1 MFRSASHSAL
11 LVRPPSR
18 DRVLSLVLIAPSI
31 LAVAVFVYGLIGW
44 TAFVS
49 TTNWNDLLPDYSS
62 AGLANF
68 ASIFDNPRFQIDL
81 RNTAVFTVCFVAA
94 ALVVGLLLANMI
106 DRRIRAEGFFRS
118 VFLFPM
124 AISFIVTGVVWKWL
138 LTPSSGFNSLFHLD
152 PTTNRWFT
160 DETVIHLGSDS
171 PVGRWLGDIGLGFLT
186 STNFGVPVAMLSIV
200 LAAVWQMSG
209 FVMAL
214 YLAGLRAIPDE
225 LREAAR
231 VDGATELR
239 VFRHVVLPLLTPV
252 TISAVIILGHI
263 SLKIYDLTV
272 AMSPIGPG
280 FGTDVPANF
289 MWTTAFNDNQ
299 FARGAAVAVVMLVLI
314 AIVIVPYLIWTGR
327 REIER

>member
-1 MFRSASHSAL
+1 
-11 LVRPPSR
+11 
-18 DRVLSLVLIAPSI
+18 
-31 LAVAVFVYGLIGW
+31 
-44 TAFVS
+44 
-49 TTNWNDLLPDYSS
+49 
-62 AGLANF
+62 
-68 ASIFDNPRFQIDL
+68 
-81 RNTAVFTVCFVAA
+81 
-94 ALVVGLLLANMI
+94 
-106 DRRIRAEGFFRS
+106 
-118 VFLFPM
+118 
-124 AISFIVTGVVWKWL
+124 
-138 LTPSSGFNSLFHLD
+138 
-152 PTTNRWFT
+152 
-160 DETVIHLGSDS
+160 
-171 PVGRWLGDIGLGFLT
+171 
-186 STNFGVPVAMLSIV
+186 MLSIV